1 MRKKTI
7 IIVAAV
13 LVIALGAAGF
23 YKGYLYK
30 DARDISSEEAASTL
44 EAGKLVGEYKKDAMA
59 ADQKYL
65 NKTIEV
71 KGKVTG
77 VSDSVATIDSVVV
90 CGFDMLPKKK
100 STGKAVTIK
109 GRCIG
114 YDELFGE
121 VKLDQCTIKE

>member
-1 MRKKTI
+1 MSKKAITI
-7 IIVAAV
+7 VAIIAVIAVAAV
-13 LVIALGAAGF
+13 GF

-30 DARDISSEEAASTL
+30 SARDIGSEEASFSIP
-44 EAGKLVGEYKKDAMA
+44 AGQLVGDYEKDAVA
-59 ADQKYL
+59 ADKRYL

-71 KGKVTG
+71 KGNITSVA
-77 VSDSVATIDSVVV
+77 DSVVTIDSVVV
-90 CGFDMLPKKK
+90 CGFDILPAKEK
-100 STGKAVTIK
+100 KAVTVK